1 MAIVTREGKGIALTH
16 EEMDNNFNELD
27 KIPNGQVFP
36 NTKGVGIEISGTTS
50 DFGWHDLIGNL
61 HNVNGEVNSAALAVY
76 RGGIRAYQ
84 FIEGEEAFVNFHMPH
99 DYLPGSEIFIH
110 VHWSHDS
117 LIVTG
122 GTTTWG
128 FETMYSKGHNQAAFE
143 EPVIITVSQPVSI
156 TRYQHMIAETPASTI
171 GGSAGVL
178 LDTDDLEVD
187 GIIQARLYLDSNDI
201 ATSNATVVN
210 PFAHFV
216 DIHYQSTGLPTKNK
230 APDFW
235 T

>member
-50 DFGWHDLIGNL
+50 DFGWHDLIGQL
-61 HNVNGEVNSAALAVY
+61 YNVEEDVNAAQYNIY
-76 RGGIRAYQ
+76 RGGIRNYQ
-84 FIEGEEAFVNFHMPH
+84 FVEGHEAFVNFHMPH
-99 DYLPGSEIFIH
+99 DYLPGSEIYIH

-117 LIVTG
+117 TVVTG
-122 GTTTWG
+122 GTTTWA
-128 FETMYSKGHNQAAFE
+128 FETMYAKGHNQGAFE
-143 EPVIITVSQPVSI
+143 MPINISVIQAASI
-156 TRYQHMIAETPASTI
+156 VPFQHLIAETVASVD
-171 GGSAGVL
+171 GGSPVL
-178 LDTDDLEVD
+178 LDTEKLEVD
-187 GIIQARLYLDSNDI
+187 GILQCRLYLDSNDI